1 LSRPRFPRL
10 FLSLLLLASPLALH
24 AATCNLTITVSCPPL
39 HAGQTTTCTS
49 TTMNNGNT
57 ACTGTYFTGWVV
69 QLPPQTVMLSNFN
82 SGLGNTLECLDSSS
96 EPGNTEESFTFCIGN
111 GSIAPGGTLQ
121 STVQVTPSAG
131 APSTIP
137 IAGLTEE
144 VNENDPSGDYTFVY
158 AFANAALPTCTPT
171 ISAPPISQSGIDY
184 TLSWTQTSD
193 PTSYQVDESTSS
205 DFTANVTSKTVSGTS
220 TTFSHT
226 VATNTTYYYRVH
238 ALNCSGGTGPFST
251 TANTVVQ
258 APPPPSSKS
267 VDTVVPLGSTKPVTF
282 QIFIP
287 GTASK
292 TALDTT
298 FNATTDRSFLTVTPQ
313 TGTLPP
319 SGTTLTVTA
328 QPVNL
333 PPGANTGTV
342 TVTPSNGAPINTPVS
357 VSLVTP
363 VALGGKALPPG
374 NALIIPV
381 VTHVNS
387 AAGPFQSDVRIT
399 NAGSAPID
407 YQITFTPTL
416 TDGTQNG
423 KITNLTI
430 AGGQTIA
437 LNDIAK
443 DFFGYGATGASTD
456 VGFGALEIRP
466 INNSSTLTYASSR
479 TFATTALGT
488 YGQFVAAIPFAQFA
502 GPATASLFTQPSTA
516 PTVISL
522 QQVAESAKFRTNLGL
537 VEGSGTPASGR
548 IRVIDDLGTVLK
560 EIPYSLKPGE
570 HQQLNQFIRNVAG
583 IPSLDDGRIEI
594 TVDSPT
600 GAISAYA
607 SVLDN
612 ITADPLAVQPVQAS
626 RVSAQR
632 YVVPGMA
639 EIVTP
644 FSNFHSDMRI
654 YNGGTTSA
662 TVTPTFFPQGGS
674 PVTVAPI
681 TIGAGQVKA
690 YDNVLP
696 TLFNVTNGGGSV
708 LLTTTDNS
716 SLVATGRTYSYDSHN
731 GTFGQFIPGVSPASG
746 IGAGDKPLELLQLEQ
761 SSQFRSNVGI
771 TELSGNKAD
780 VKITII
786 PPDGRTSAV
795 ITLDDA
801 HGNALQPNE
810 FRQFNRIIEQA
821 YGSGTQMYN
830 ARIAVEVTGGTGRV
844 SAYASVL
851 DNSSLDPT
859 YVPAQ

>member
-1 LSRPRFPRL
+1 MFRPRW
-10 FLSLLLLASPLALH
+10 FLSLLLLLPSPLALH
-24 AATCNLTITVSCPPL
+24 AANCNLNITVSCPRL
-39 HAGQTTTCTS
+39 HSGQATTCTS
-49 TTMNNGNT
+49 TTINNGST
-57 ACTGTYFTGWVV
+57 TCSGLFITGYSIEA
-69 QLPPQTVMLSNFN
+69 PPQQVAVSNFN
-82 SGLGNTLECLDSSS
+82 SGIASTDECFNSADEPDNT
-96 EPGNTEESFTFCIGN
+96 TESFVLCLGEA
-111 GSIAPGGTLQ
+111 SLAPGGTLNT
-121 STVQVTPSAG
+121 SVQVTPSAG
-131 APSTIP
+131 APATIP
-137 IAGLTEE
+137 VIGFTEW
-144 VNENDPSGDYTFVY
+144 VDANDPNGDFNFVY
-158 AFANAALPTCTPT
+158 AFANASLPTCTPSVST
-171 ISAPPISQSGIDY
+171 PPISQAGIDY
-184 TLSWTQTSD
+184 TVSWTQTSD

-220 TTFSHT
+220 ATFSHI

-238 ALNCSGGTGPFST
+238 ALTCSGSPGPLSPT
-251 TANTVVQ
+251 VSTVVQ

-267 VDTVVPLGSTKPVTF
+267 VDTVVPFGSTKPVTF

-298 FNATTDRSFLTVTPQ
+298 FGATTDRTFLTVTPSS
-313 TGTLPP
+313 GTIPP

-387 AAGPFQSDVRIT
+387 GAGPFQSDVRIT
-399 NAGSAPID
+399 NASSSGIN
-407 YQITFTPTL
+407 YQVTFTPTRS
-416 TDGTQNG
+416 DGTQTG
-423 KITNLTI
+423 KITNITI

-443 DFFGYGATGASTD
+443 DFFGYGATGDPND

-479 TFATTALGT
+479 TFATTAIGT

-502 GPATASLFTQPSTA
+502 GPAAAGIFGEPPA
-516 PTVISL
+516 GPTVISL

-537 VEGSGTPASGR
+537 VEGSGTPAAGR
-548 IRVIDDLGTVLK
+548 IRVVDDLGTVLK

-570 HQQLNQFIRNVAG
+570 HQQLNQFIKNVAG
-583 IPSLDDGRIEI
+583 IPNLDDGRIEI

-626 RVSAQR
+626 QVSAQR
-632 YVVPGMA
+632 YIVPGMA

-654 YNGGTTSA
+654 YNGGTTSV
-662 TVTPTFFPQGGS
+662 TVTPTFVPQGGS

-681 TIGAGQVKA
+681 AIGAGQVKA

-708 LLTTTDNS
+708 ILTTTDNS
-716 SLVATGRTYSYDSHN
+716 SLVATGRTYSYDSHK
-731 GTFGQFIPGVSPASG
+731 GTFGQFIPGVSPSQG
-746 IGAGDKPLELLQLEQ
+746 IGAGDKPLQILQLEQ

-771 TELSGNKAD
+771 TELTGNKAD

-786 PPDGRTSAV
+786 PADGRTSAV

-810 FRQFNRIIEQA
+810 FRQFNRIIESA
-821 YGSGTQMYN
+821 YGSGAQMYN
-830 ARIAVEVTGGTGRV
+830 ARIVVEVTGGTGRV

>member
-1 LSRPRFPRL
+1 
-10 FLSLLLLASPLALH
+10 
-24 AATCNLTITVSCPPL
+24 
-39 HAGQTTTCTS
+39 
-49 TTMNNGNT
+49 
-57 ACTGTYFTGWVV
+57 
-69 QLPPQTVMLSNFN
+69 
-82 SGLGNTLECLDSSS
+82 
-96 EPGNTEESFTFCIGN
+96 
-111 GSIAPGGTLQ
+111 
-121 STVQVTPSAG
+121 
-131 APSTIP
+131 
-137 IAGLTEE
+137 
-144 VNENDPSGDYTFVY
+144 
-158 AFANAALPTCTPT
+158 
-171 ISAPPISQSGIDY
+171 
-184 TLSWTQTSD
+184 
-193 PTSYQVDESTSS
+193 
-205 DFTANVTSKTVSGTS
+205 
-220 TTFSHT
+220 
-226 VATNTTYYYRVH
+226 
-238 ALNCSGGTGPFST
+238 
-251 TANTVVQ
+251 
-258 APPPPSSKS
+258 
-267 VDTVVPLGSTKPVTF
+267 
-282 QIFIP
+282 
-287 GTASK
+287 
-292 TALDTT
+292 
-298 FNATTDRSFLTVTPQ
+298 
-313 TGTLPP
+313 
-319 SGTTLTVTA
+319 
-328 QPVNL
+328 
-333 PPGANTGTV
+333 
-342 TVTPSNGAPINTPVS
+342 
-357 VSLVTP
+357 VTP

-399 NAGSAPID
+399 NAGASPID
-407 YQITFTPTL
+407 YQVTFTPTRS
-416 TDGTQNG
+416 DGTQTG
-423 KITNLTI
+423 KITNITI

-443 DFFGYGATGASTD
+443 DFFGYGATGDVND
-456 VGFGALEIRP
+456 VGFGSLEIRP

-502 GPATASLFTQPSTA
+502 GPAVSSIFGQPSA
-516 PTVISL
+516 SPTVISL

-560 EIPYSLKPGE
+560 EIPYSLQPGE
-570 HQQLNQFIRNVAG
+570 HQQLNQFIKNIAG
-583 IPSLDDGRIEI
+583 IPNLDDGRIEI

-612 ITADPLAVQPVQAS
+612 VTADPLAVQPVQAS
-626 RVSAQR
+626 QVSAQR
-632 YVVPGMA
+632 YIVPGMA

-662 TVTPTFFPQGGS
+662 IVTPTFFPQGGA

-681 TIGAGQVKA
+681 SIGAGKVKA

-708 LLTTTDNS
+708 LLTTPDNS

-731 GTFGQFIPGVSPASG
+731 GTFGQFIPGVSPSNG
-746 IGAGDKPLELLQLEQ
+746 IGTGDKPLQLLQLEQ

-771 TELSGNKAD
+771 TELSGNTAN

-821 YGSGTQMYN
+821 YGTGVQIYN
-830 ARIAVEVTGGTGRV
+830 ARIVVEVTAGSGRV
-844 SAYASVL
+844 AAYASVL

>member
-1 LSRPRFPRL
+1 MRP
-10 FLSLLLLASPLALH
+10 SLLLALLLSPFALH

-39 HAGQTTTCTS
+39 HSGQSATCTS
-49 TTMNNGNT
+49 TTMNNGST
-57 ACTGTYFTGWVV
+57 SCTGTFFNGFVAEAPSVT
-69 QLPPQTVMLSNFN
+69 LSNYS
-82 SGLGNTLECLDSSS
+82 SGIANTLECENSADI
-96 EPGNTEESFTFCIGN
+96 PGNTDNAFVFCLGDA
-111 GSIAPGGTLQ
+111 SIAPGGSLQ
-121 STVQVTPSAG
+121 QSVQVTPG
-131 APSTIP
+131 ANAPASIP
-137 IAGLTEE
+137 IIGLTEE
-144 VNENDPSGDYTFVY
+144 FDQNDPNGAYTFVY
-158 AFANAALPTCTPT
+158 AFANASLPTCTPT
-171 ISAPPISQSGIDY
+171 VATPPITQSGIDY
-184 TLSWTQTSD
+184 TVSWTQTTD

-205 DFTANVTSKTVSGTS
+205 DFTANLTSKTVSGTS

-238 ALNCSGGTGPFST
+238 ALTCGGSPGPLST
-251 TANTVVQ
+251 TVSTVVQ
-258 APPPPSSKS
+258 APAPPSSTTR
-267 VDTVVPLGSTKPVTF
+267 VDTVAPFGSTQPIQFK
-282 QIFIP
+282 IFVP
-287 GTASK
+287 GVASK
-292 TALDTT
+292 TALDTG
-298 FNATTDRSFLTVTPQ
+298 FSATTDKSYLTVTPSS
-313 TGTLPP
+313 GTIPP

-333 PPGANTGTV
+333 PPGASTGTV

-363 VALGGKALPPG
+363 VSLGGKALPPG

-387 AAGPFQSDVRIT
+387 GAGPFQSDVRIT
-399 NAGSAPID
+399 NASASPID
-407 YQITFTPTL
+407 YQITFTPTRS
-416 TDGTQNG
+416 DGTQTG
-423 KITNLTI
+423 KITNITI

-443 DFFGYGATGASTD
+443 DFFGYGATGDPND

-466 INNSSTLTYASSR
+466 INNSSTLTYAASR
-479 TFATTALGT
+479 TFATTAIGT

-502 GPATASLFTQPSTA
+502 GPAVSALFGQPSTTG
-516 PTVISL
+516 PTVLSL

-548 IRVIDDLGTVLK
+548 IRVIDDLGNVLK
-560 EIPYSLKPGE
+560 EIPYSLQAGE
-570 HQQLNQFIRNVAG
+570 HQQLNQFIKNVAG
-583 IPSLDDGRIEI
+583 ISNLDDGRIEI

-626 RVSAQR
+626 QVSAQR
-632 YVVPGMA
+632 YIVPGMA
-639 EIVTP
+639 EIVSP

-654 YNGGTTSA
+654 YNGGTTSVN
-662 TVTPTFFPQGGS
+662 VTPTFFPQGGT
-674 PVTVAPI
+674 PVSVAPI
-681 TIGAGQVKA
+681 TIGPGQVKA

-708 LLTTTDNS
+708 ILTTPTNS

-731 GTFGQFIPGVSPASG
+731 GTFGQFIPGVSPAQG
-746 IGAGDKPLELLQLEQ
+746 IGTGDKPLQLLQLEQ
-761 SSQFRSNVGI
+761 SSQFRSNIGI
-771 TELSGNKAD
+771 TELTGNQTT
-780 VKITII
+780 VKLTII
-786 PPDGRTSAV
+786 PPDGRTSAIV
-795 ITLDDA
+795 TYT
-801 HGNALQPNE
+801 LQPNE
-810 FRQFNRIIEQA
+810 FHQFDRIIEQA